1 MGCGEADG
9 DPACRPSACVVDE
22 ITWSPRWLQPSVRTV
37 TTPRFGFRWRQ
48 ETGGLPRARLGEDE
62 HRRRYLSRFER
73 QWLATLHER
82 RLCCPPWSPGCV
94 LRGRWLRRCHRPG
107 RQRVHLL
114 GRRRQAGDDLGTPH
128 SRRAGRGGSSARRPR
143 RWRLGPVRPV
153 PVRRDHDHVTVGLG
167 DGGDRVVAL
176 AGGMHCVRTV
186 DVCLIGSSPGS
197 ALEHDGHGRVQPSRG
212 HRRPHPFR
220 EDSSSAPVDRA
231 TSRLGETR
239 SRWRLDQKHP
249 NRSGSAI
256 RCVGGRPDV
265 LRSVRS
271 VPGHALSFWAWLG
284 VIRFRRDRRP

>member
-176 AGGMHCVRTV
+176 AGGMHCVR
-186 DVCLIGSSPGS
+186 
-197 ALEHDGHGRVQPSRG
+197 PST
-212 HRRPHPFR
+212 
-220 EDSSSAPVDRA
+220 SVSSAPARA
-231 TSRLGETR
+231 RPSNTMVTGGSSRPAVTVARPRSVKTR
-239 SRWRLDQKHP
+239 VAPRSIAPPAGWARPDHVGGVDQKHP
-249 NRSGSAI
+249 NRVAHCHVTGWTAGPRSRCERLPNTGSDSVA
-256 RCVGGRPDV
+256 CYEVPVGV
-265 LRSVRS
+265 
-271 VPGHALSFWAWLG
+271 
-284 VIRFRRDRRP
+284 